1 MASAQF
7 IHIETYGKK
16 SAKKAERKNLNHNSD
31 VRQTTISGVM
41 AEARRD
47 EGFTSHIDE
56 PHAPALLWGSPLQEV
71 EQMAEDYYNNTYTV
85 DKNGKQKRLR
95 SDASIILAGVISI
108 DRKDEEIWHDYK
120 KDAFKFLREKYGDK
134 LKSVIEHVDEAHPHI
149 HFYVLEDIGGKLNDL
164 HDGKKAVANLTKEEK
179 KNQQFHYTKAMTE
192 FQDSFYEKV
201 SKKYGLDRIGEKPR
215 KRVARNEYLK
225 QQKERENA
233 NLILSE
239 KMDQIK
245 DLNSIVKKA
254 EKKGSDNGYKF
265 AIDDFKNKSVFAKI
279 SFSMS
284 KEVKLTKEENLR
296 LIKKSNRQIKL
307 QQHWKE
313 ELKKKEEE
321 TEQLKKDH
329 ALELSAQF
337 QKNNET
343 SKNLYL
349 TLQKNEILK
358 KENSELLAENNVYKN
373 DLEKIIEPLKG
384 EISKLT
390 AVNKLFSK
398 RDKSTQNFIS
408 KLKDFYGEKYNTWLK
423 SILDHEKPNVSND
436 KSLKPK

>member
-31 VRQTTISGVM
+31 VRQTTVSGIM

-47 EGFTSHIDE
+47 VGFTSHIDE

-215 KRVARNEYLK
+215 KRVSRNEYLK

-233 NLILSE
+233 NLILKE
-239 KMDQIK
+239 KMDQIN

-254 EKKGSDNGYKF
+254 EKKGSDSGYKF
-265 AIDDFKNKSVFAKI
+265 AIDDFKNKSILAKI

-284 KEVKLTKEENLR
+284 KEVKFTKEENSR

-321 TEQLKKDH
+321 TKKLKKDH

-337 QKNNET
+337 EKNKET

-349 TLQKNEILK
+349 TLQKNEILEK
-358 KENSELLAENNVYKN
+358 NNSELLAENNTYKN

-384 EISKLT
+384 EISKLKT
-390 AVNKLFSK
+390 LNNLFSK
-398 RDKSTQNFIS
+398 RDKSNQNFIS
-408 KLKDFYGEKYNTWLK
+408 KLKEFYGEKYNTWLK
-423 SILDHEKPNVSND
+423 SILEHEKPNVSND

>member
-215 KRVARNEYLK
+215 KRVSRNEYLK

-233 NLILSE
+233 NLILNE

-254 EKKGSDNGYKF
+254 EKKGSDSGYKF
-265 AIDDFKNKSVFAKI
+265 AIDDFKNKSVLAKI

-307 QQHWKE
+307 QKHWRE
-313 ELKKKEEE
+313 ELEKKENE

-329 ALELSAQF
+329 ALELSLQF
-337 QKNNET
+337 QKNKET

-358 KENSELLAENNVYKN
+358 KENSELLAENNMYKN

>member
-31 VRQTTISGVM
+31 VRQTTVSGIM

-47 EGFTSHIDE
+47 VGFTSHIDE

-215 KRVARNEYLK
+215 KRVSRNEYLK

-233 NLILSE
+233 NLILKE
-239 KMDQIK
+239 KMDQIN

-254 EKKGSDNGYKF
+254 EKKGSDSGYKF
-265 AIDDFKNKSVFAKI
+265 AMDDFKNKSVLAKI

-284 KEVKLTKEENLR
+284 KEVKFTKEENSR

-321 TEQLKKDH
+321 TKKLKKDH

-337 QKNNET
+337 EKNKET

-349 TLQKNEILK
+349 TLQKNEILEK
-358 KENSELLAENNVYKN
+358 NNSELLEENNTYKN

-384 EISKLT
+384 EISKLKT
-390 AVNKLFSK
+390 LNNLFSK
-398 RDKSTQNFIS
+398 RDKSNQNFIS
-408 KLKDFYGEKYNTWLK
+408 KLKEFYGEKYNTWLK
-423 SILDHEKPNVSND
+423 SILEHEKPNVSND